1 LLAKGFKKHLP
12 ELSPQHFW
20 SACNGAKNIN
30 DCPAQTLKFNAAYG
44 QSFMFFVQ
52 VKAASRRFDLKASCG
67 GCDSFLLPMLVMWAV
82 LATLHDSHV
91 QQLVISF

>member
-1 LLAKGFKKHLP
+1 
-12 ELSPQHFW
+12 
-20 SACNGAKNIN
+20 
-30 DCPAQTLKFNAAYG
+30 
-44 QSFMFFVQ
+44 MFFVQ